1 MARSISASLLNL
13 LNEKRRLR
21 RAPSPFGFIARNTC
35 EASCEPV
42 RQADPAEQQI
52 PSRSRSS
59 SALDDSI
66 PSNDKLDVFGIRSAP
81 APFTDAPL
89 TELRIASSKRR
100 RIKRTFSLPSATYL
114 TAKSAAF
121 TR

>member
-1 MARSISASLLNL
+1 MVNL
-13 LNEKRRLR
+13 PKENRRLR
-21 RAPSPFGFIARNTC
+21 RAPSPLGFIARNTC

-52 PSRSRSS
+52 PCVSKRS

-66 PSNDKLDVFGIRSAP
+66 PSNYRLEVFGIRNAP

-89 TELRIASSKRR
+89 TDSRIACSNRS
-100 RIKRTFSLPSATYL
+100 RIERTLHFPSARYL
-114 TAKSAAF
+114 AASSAAF
-121 TR
+121 P